1 MMKEIPLALLSF
13 LVFPGF
19 LFTAV
24 VGLFVAWVDR
34 KVTARLQW
42 RVGPPWYQNFIDFF
56 KLMGKETI
64 IPSAARRITFLLAP
78 LIGLI
83 GITLVSLI
91 LWQMNI
97 YPDSTFLGDLIVVL
111 YISILPS
118 LALIIGGSASGNP
131 LASLGASREMKLI
144 LAYELPFILAIFT
157 PIVIIKD
164 IRIGSIV
171 AYQVNNGMMF
181 THHLSSLIALIVAF
195 VCMQAKLAL
204 VPFDMPE
211 AEQEIMAGP
220 LIEYSGPPL
229 ALFKLTKAMML
240 FALPVF
246 LITVFAGGMRFNGI
260 QAIFSVIKYLVIL
273 ILIVLVKN
281 TNPRL
286 RIDQALKFF
295 WLRMFPLAIIGF
307 ILALVGI

>member
-1 MMKEIPLALLSF
+1 MNEIPLALISF
-13 LVFPGF
+13 LIFPGF
-19 LFTAV
+19 LFTAG
-24 VGLFVAWVDR
+24 VGLFVAWIDR
-34 KVTARLQW
+34 KLTARLQW

-64 IPSAARRITFLLAP
+64 LPSAAHRVTFLSAP

-83 GITLVSLI
+83 GVTLVSLI
-91 LWQMNI
+91 LWQMNL
-97 YPDSTFLGDLIVVL
+97 YPATSFLGDIIVVL
-111 YISILPS
+111 YLSILPS
-118 LALIIGGSASGNP
+118 LAIIIGGSASGNP
-131 LASLGASREMKLI
+131 LASLGVSREMKLI
-144 LAYELPFILAIFT
+144 LAYELPFIIAIFT
-157 PIVIIKD
+157 PVVIIKD

-171 AYQVNNGMMF
+171 SYQIKNGMMF
-181 THHLSSLIALIVAF
+181 SHHLSSLIALIVAF
-195 VCMQAKLAL
+195 ICMQAKLTS
-204 VPFDMPE
+204 VPFDIPE

-229 ALFKLTKAMML
+229 AIFKLTKAMML

-260 QAIFSVIKYLVIL
+260 QAFFSVIKYLIIL

-281 TNPRL
+281 TNARL
-286 RIDQALKFF
+286 RIDQALRFF

-307 ILALVGI
+307 ILALIGI

>member
-1 MMKEIPLALLSF
+1 MDNIFLALLSF

-24 VGLFVAWVDR
+24 VGLFAGWIDR
-34 KVTARLQW
+34 KLTARIQW

-64 IPSAARRITFLLAP
+64 LPANARRMTFLFAP
-78 LIGLI
+78 FIGLI
-83 GITLVSLI
+83 GATLVSLI
-91 LWQMNI
+91 LWQMNL
-97 YPDSTFLGDLIVVL
+97 YPATSFLGDIIVVL
-111 YISILPS
+111 YLSILPS
-118 LALIIGGSASGNP
+118 LAVIIGGSASGNP

-144 LAYELPFILAIFT
+144 LAYELPFIVAIFT
-157 PIVIIKD
+157 PVVFIKD

-171 AYQVNNGMMF
+171 TYQINNGMMF
-181 THHLSSLIALIVAF
+181 THHLSSLIAFVVAF
-195 VCMQAKLAL
+195 ICMQAKLTF
-204 VPFDMPE
+204 VPFDIPE

-229 ALFKLTKAMML
+229 AMFKLTKAMML

-246 LITVFAGGMRFNGI
+246 LITIFAGGMRFNGI
-260 QAIFSVIKYLVIL
+260 QTLFSIIKYLVIL

-286 RIDQALKFF
+286 RIDQALRFF

-307 ILALVGI
+307 ILALIGI

>member
-1 MMKEIPLALLSF
+1 MMKEISVALLSF
-13 LVFPGF
+13 LIFPGL

-24 VGLFVAWVDR
+24 VGLLAGWVDR
-34 KVTARLQW
+34 KLTARVQW
-42 RVGPPWYQNFIDFF
+42 RVGPPWYQNFIDFL

-64 IPSAARRITFLLAP
+64 LPAGAHRLTFLMAP
-78 LIGLI
+78 IIGLV

-91 LWQMNI
+91 LWQMSLH
-97 YPDSTFLGDLIVVL
+97 PTRSFLGDLIVVL
-111 YISILPS
+111 YLSILPS
-118 LALIIGGSASGNP
+118 LAIIIGGSASANP
-131 LASLGASREMKLI
+131 LASLGASREMKLL
-144 LAYELPFILAIFT
+144 LAYELPFIIAIFT
-157 PIVIIKD
+157 PVVVIKD
-164 IRIGSIV
+164 IRIGSIIT
-171 AYQVNNGMMF
+171 YQMENGMMF

-195 VCMQAKLAL
+195 VCMQAKLGFT
-204 VPFDMPE
+204 PFDIPE

-246 LITVFAGGMRFNGI
+246 LITVFAGGMRFDGV
-260 QAIFSVIKYLVIL
+260 QVIFSIVKYLVVL

-295 WLRMFPLAIIGF
+295 WLWMFPLAIVGF

>member
-1 MMKEIPLALLSF
+1 MKEIPLALLSF

>member
-1 MMKEIPLALLSF
+1 MNDIFFALLAF
-13 LVFPGF
+13 LIFPGF

-24 VGLFVAWVDR
+24 VGLFAGWVDR
-34 KVTARLQW
+34 KITARVQW
-42 RVGPPWYQNFIDFF
+42 RIGPPWYQNFVDFF

-64 IPSAARRITFLLAP
+64 IPSNARRTTFLSAP
-78 LIGLI
+78 LIGLV
-83 GITLVSLI
+83 GVTLVSLI
-91 LWQMNI
+91 LWQMNL
-97 YPDSTFLGDLIVVL
+97 YPSSTFLGDLIVVL
-111 YISILPS
+111 YLSVLPS

-131 LASLGASREMKLI
+131 LASLGASREMKLV
-144 LAYELPFILAIFT
+144 LAYELPFIVAVFT
-157 PIVIIKD
+157 PIAIIKD

-171 AYQVNNGMMF
+171 LYQVNNGMMF

-195 VCMQAKLAL
+195 ICIQAKLAL

-229 ALFKLTKAMML
+229 AMFKLAKAMML
-240 FALPVF
+240 FALPVL
-246 LITVFAGGMRFNGI
+246 LITVFAGGMRFDGI
-260 QAIFSVIKYLVIL
+260 QTLFSIIKYLVVL

-286 RIDQALKFF
+286 RIDQAIRFF

-307 ILALVGI
+307 VLALLGL

>member
-1 MMKEIPLALLSF
+1 MAANIF
-13 LVFPGF
+13 YFVVFPGF

-24 VGLFVAWVDR
+24 VGLLASWVDR
-34 KVTARLQW
+34 KITARLQW
-42 RVGPPWYQNFIDFF
+42 RIGPPWYQNFVDFF
-56 KLMGKETI
+56 KLLGKETI
-64 IPSAARRITFLLAP
+64 LPRGASRISFLTAP

-83 GITLVSLI
+83 GATLVSLI
-91 LWQMNI
+91 LWQANLN
-97 YPDSTFLGDLIVVL
+97 PHQSFLGDVIVIL
-111 YISILPS
+111 YLSILPS
-118 LALIIGGSASGNP
+118 LAVIIGGSASGNP

-144 LAYELPFILAIFT
+144 LAYELPLIVAIFT
-157 PIVIIKD
+157 SVVIIKD
-164 IRIGSIV
+164 IKIGSIV
-171 AYQVNNGMMF
+171 LYQMSNGLMF

-195 VCMQAKLAL
+195 ICIQAKLAL
-204 VPFDMPE
+204 VPFDIPE

-220 LIEYSGPPL
+220 LIEYSGPLL

-246 LITVFAGGMRFNGI
+246 LITVFAGGMRFEGI
-260 QAIFSVIKYLVIL
+260 QALFSVIKYFVIL

-286 RIDQALKFF
+286 RIDQALRFF

-307 ILALVGI
+307 ILALIGI

>member
-1 MMKEIPLALLSF
+1 VSEIPLTLVSF
-13 LVFPGF
+13 LIFPGF

-24 VGLFVAWVDR
+24 VGLFVGWIDR
-34 KVTARLQW
+34 KLTARLQW

-64 IPSAARRITFLLAP
+64 LPSGAHRITFLSAP
-78 LIGLI
+78 LVGLV
-83 GITLVSLI
+83 GATLVSFI
-91 LWQMNI
+91 LWRMNL
-97 YPDSTFLGDLIVVL
+97 YPDRSFLGDIIVVL
-111 YISILPS
+111 YLSILPS
-118 LALIIGGSASGNP
+118 LAIIIGGSASGNP

-144 LAYELPFILAIFT
+144 LAYELPFIVAIFT
-157 PIVIIKD
+157 AVAIIKD

-171 AYQVNNGMMF
+171 AYQMRNGMMF
-181 THHLSSLIALIVAF
+181 THRLSSLIALIVAF
-195 VCMQAKLAL
+195 VCIQAKLAF

-220 LIEYSGPPL
+220 LIEYSGPLL

-240 FALPVF
+240 FTLPVF
-246 LITVFAGGMRFNGI
+246 LITIFAGGMRFDGI
-260 QAIFSVIKYLVIL
+260 QIIFSVIKYLVIL

-307 ILALVGI
+307 ILALIGI

>member
-1 MMKEIPLALLSF
+1 MMKEISLALLSF
-13 LVFPGF
+13 FIFPGF

-24 VGLFVAWVDR
+24 VGLLAGWVDR
-34 KVTARLQW
+34 KLTARIQW
-42 RVGPPWYQNFIDFF
+42 RVGPPWYQNFIDFL
-56 KLMGKETI
+56 KLMSKETI
-64 IPSAARRITFLLAP
+64 LPTGAHRLTFIMAP
-78 LIGLI
+78 IIGLV

-91 LWQMNI
+91 LWQMNLH
-97 YPDSTFLGDLIVVL
+97 PSRSFLGDLIVVL
-111 YISILPS
+111 CLSILPS
-118 LALIIGGSASGNP
+118 LAIIIGGSTSANP
-131 LASLGASREMKLI
+131 LASLGTSREMRLL
-144 LAYELPFILAIFT
+144 LAYKLPLIIAIFT
-157 PIVIIKD
+157 PVVVIKD
-164 IRIGSIV
+164 IRIGSIIT
-171 AYQVNNGMMF
+171 YQMENGMMF

-195 VCMQAKLAL
+195 VCMQAELGFT
-204 VPFDMPE
+204 PFDIPD

-246 LITVFAGGMRFNGI
+246 LITVFAGGMRFDGF
-260 QAIFSVIKYLVIL
+260 QVILSIVKYLVVL

-295 WLRMFPLAIIGF
+295 WLWMFPLAIVGF

>member
-1 MMKEIPLALLSF
+1 MREIGLALVSF
-13 LVFPGF
+13 LIFPGF
-19 LFTAV
+19 LFTAFI
-24 VGLFVAWVDR
+24 GLFAGWVDR

-64 IPSAARRITFLLAP
+64 IPSGARRTTFLSAP
-78 LIGLI
+78 LIGLV

-91 LWQMNI
+91 LWQMNL
-97 YPDSTFLGDLIVVL
+97 YPATTFLGDLIVVL
-111 YISILPS
+111 YLSILPS
-118 LALIIGGSASGNP
+118 LAIVIGGAASGNP

-144 LAYELPFILAIFT
+144 LAYELPFIVAVFT
-157 PIVIIKD
+157 PVVIIKD
-164 IRIGSIV
+164 IKIGSVV
-171 AYQVNNGMMF
+171 AYQINNGMMF
-181 THHLSSLIALIVAF
+181 THHLSSLIALVVAF
-195 VCMQAKLAL
+195 FCIQAKLAF
-204 VPFDMPE
+204 VPFDIPE

-229 ALFKLTKAMML
+229 ALFKLAKAMML

-246 LITVFAGGMRFNGI
+246 LITVFAGGVRFGGI
-260 QAIFSVIKYLVIL
+260 QALFSVIKYVVLLVL
-273 ILIVLVKN
+273 IILVKN
-281 TNPRL
+281 TNTRL
-286 RIDQALKFF
+286 RIDQAVKFF